1 MMRKWTAIPLILVFT
16 FIVYLVMNDSSLQ
29 PEMTKVN
36 DAAGLK
42 STKGDKTESKSIFPI
57 NSIEKEEPVNI
68 LVVGS
73 DQRKNEAERADVLMV
88 AQYVPEQTTVKLIS
102 IMRDTYVE
110 VPGYGKSK
118 INHAYSWGGNE
129 LLKQTLQQNFDL
141 EINHTVSLDFQD
153 FINMMG
159 IIFPEGVQVTVSE
172 GMINHWKWTKEPGK
186 QLLKGEEILQYVR
199 FRGDIQS
206 DFGRV
211 DRQQEIIAL
220 AEKNIMDKI
229 KSGNGISTAIGL
241 VRESFKNIETSLS
254 IDQVMKH
261 GISFMFHPVDNIE
274 TLRIPV
280 EGSYRN
286 VLKPGDGQVLEMEGQ
301 TNLEALKEFI
311 QL

>member
-1 MMRKWTAIPLILVFT
+1 MMRKWTAIPLILVLT
-16 FIVYLVMNDSSLQ
+16 FIVYLVMNDTSLQ

-129 LLKQTLQQNFDL
+129 LLKQTLRQNFDL

>member
-1 MMRKWTAIPLILVFT
+1 
-16 FIVYLVMNDSSLQ
+16 MNDSSLQ

>member
-129 LLKQTLQQNFDL
+129 LLKQTLRQNFDL